1 MLASGSVILS
11 FIITQHRS
19 VAKNVGCFW
28 QRLFVCLFVNTIIS
42 ECVNI
47 GWWNLGL
54 DGSNKDLGEVQIL
67 GLSPAPRLDAQLPKM
82 WHFAESR
89 RMTQNVNKCKQSHV
103 GRETSHGTQCA
114 RKTGVWLPCWE
125 NQRRLSSLDVSP
137 TWLILM
143 YSLLFNVFIC
153 AFRQCCE
160 LKIGQCRKFIVS
172 RRVCT
177 VLPLR

>member
-1 MLASGSVILS
+1 MFLTAS
-11 FIITQHRS
+11 
-19 VAKNVGCFW
+19 
-28 QRLFVCLFVNTIIS
+28 VCLFVCQHDNFRM
-42 ECVNI
+42 CKHRMMK
-47 GWWNLGL
+47 LGARRIEQKSRWS
-54 DGSNKDLGEVQIL
+54 SNFGPQ
-67 GLSPAPRLDAQLPKM
+67 PRHRLDAQLPKM

-103 GRETSHGTQCA
+103 GRETSHRTQCA

-160 LKIGQCRKFIVS
+160 LKIEKCRKFIVS
-172 RRVCT
+172 RRVST